1 MSTVQAPDF
10 WRGEKVQLCP
20 LELSDFR
27 AAEAGTLPRDTEAER
42 SEDRLYFPAS
52 RTEHR
57 ALLERLAAREDKGDT
72 FFWVIWNLQGERVGN
87 INTFDCDPRVGA
99 FKYAVVI
106 AREHRR
112 RGYAREAIGTV
123 LRYYF
128 HELRYQKATALV
140 YDFNEAS
147 RQLHESLGFRLEGRL
162 RRMVY
167 TGGQL
172 HDELYFG
179 LTREEHDELYVV
191 ASG

>member
-1 MSTVQAPDF
+1 MNSAPPNF
-10 WRGEKVQLCP
+10 WRGEKVQLCAR
-20 LELSDFR
+20 ETEDFE
-27 AAEAGTLPRDTEAER
+27 AAGAGTLPPDTEAER
-42 SEDRLYFPAS
+42 FEDRIYFPAS
-52 RTEHR
+52 GKEHR
-57 ALLERLAAREDKGDT
+57 ALLERLAAREGKGDT
-72 FFWVIWNLQGERVGN
+72 FFWVIRNLHGERVGN

-112 RGYAREAIGTV
+112 RGYAREAIGIV

-128 HELRYQKATALV
+128 HELRYQKATILT

-147 RQLHESLGFRLEGRL
+147 QQLHENLGFRPEGRL

-167 TGGQL
+167 TDGQH

-179 LTREEHDELYVV
+179 LTREEYDERYPATLNL
-191 ASG
+191 